1 MKIYLCI
8 FIFLELC
15 LNVQAQHSKIKGR
28 VVEIQNE
35 KLLPVEAVSI
45 SLSTVDSSFVG
56 GCATDIKGTFQLDK
70 LEKGSYIVSAS
81 FIGYETVSIAVN
93 NLSGTID
100 LGDIMIG
107 ESSVELGNVE
117 VTASNIINRVDR
129 QVILPIKSAVDISAD
144 AYDLMNNLNIPRL
157 YVNPIM
163 KTMEVSNGGSIQT
176 RINGIKVSA
185 NELATIMPKDVLRI
199 EFIEDPG
206 SRYGEPGLG
215 AVVNIVTRRRETGG
229 YVSLQG
235 TDAPYRL
242 WGENFLAAK
251 FNNRR
256 SEWGLSVVNRNR
268 GYRHHYK
275 EVEEEYHFA
284 DKTIK
289 RIQEGLDDKSKN
301 FTNDINLSYNLYNPD
316 KYVFNAIFR
325 NTLKNVPY
333 NNLHNKLYDG
343 SNTENFIYSRIL
355 QEENSYTPSLDLY
368 FLYNLPKKQTLEFNV
383 VGTLMYTNSERTY
396 LEYVDPNNPFSNIL
410 TDIDGKKYS
419 FIGEGIYTR
428 AFEKLNFSA
437 GLKHSQMKTEN
448 TYSGTTSTLSDMMQS
463 ETYGF
468 AEVVGKVKKFSYSAG
483 VGVNRSWFKE
493 GEVDNTYW
501 IFTPTVKLG
510 WQPHKNSFLRYSFQM
525 NPSIPSLSSLTDVEV
540 LLDTIQIV
548 RGNPNLKTYKVF
560 KNNLNYSYSKGVF
573 RGYLNLNHQYSKN
586 PIMEEVFIKG
596 NKVILTENNQDYY
609 QQFDVDLNLGVN
621 GLTIGSLRRFL
632 SINAGFGYSKYL
644 SRGWNY
650 DHTFDDF
657 YFNINASLTYRNFS
671 LIGQYRRYK
680 SSLYGETI
688 LKGTDMSALG
698 LFWMKNN
705 LQLGVAMMFP
715 FTNNFRQGYERLSKD
730 APVTSWEYIKES
742 GQLLTIRF
750 AYNFSFGR
758 KHKAGNKKLN
768 NADTDAGIINMNR

>member
-1 MKIYLCI
+1 MKTYLYT
-8 FIFLELC
+8 FVFLALC
-15 LNVQAQHSKIKGR
+15 LNMQAQKAKIKGR
-28 VVEIQNE
+28 IVETQDE
-35 KLLPVEAVSI
+35 KSLPMEAVSI
-45 SLSTVDSSFVG
+45 SLLTADSAFVG
-56 GCATDIKGTFQLDK
+56 GCVTDAKGFFQLEK
-70 LEKGSYIVSAS
+70 LGKGNYIVSAS
-81 FIGYETVSIAVN
+81 FVGYETLSIAVN
-93 NLSGTID
+93 NLSGTTD
-100 LGDIMIG
+100 LGDIMMG

-117 VTASNIINRVDR
+117 VKASNIINRVDR

-157 YVNPIM
+157 YVNPVM
-163 KTMEVSNGGSIQT
+163 KTMEVGNGGSIQT
-176 RINGIKVSA
+176 RVNGIKVSA
-185 NELATIMPKDVLRI
+185 NELATILPKDVVRI

-229 YVSLQG
+229 YVSVQG
-235 TDAPYRL
+235 TDSPYRL
-242 WGENFLAAK
+242 WGENFLTAK

-256 SEWGLSVVNRNR
+256 SEWGLNVVNRNR
-268 GYRHHYK
+268 GYKHRHK
-275 EVEEEYHFA
+275 DVKEEYRFA
-284 DKTIK
+284 DKTVE
-289 RIQEGLDDKSKN
+289 RIQEGLDEKAKN

-316 KYVFNAIFR
+316 KYVFNAVFR
-325 NTLKNVPY
+325 NSLKNVPY
-333 NNLHNKLYDG
+333 NNYHSKLYGGGNAGD
-343 SNTENFIYSRIL
+343 FIYSRVL

-368 FLYNLPKKQTLEFNV
+368 FLYNLPKKQTIEFNA
-383 VGTLMYTNSERTY
+383 VGTLMSTNSGRTY
-396 LEYVDPNNPFSNIL
+396 LEYADGNNPVSDIM

-419 FIGEGIYTR
+419 FIGEAIYTR
-428 AFEKLNFSA
+428 AFEKVNFSA

-448 TYSGTTSTLSDMMQS
+448 EYRGTVQTLSDMMQS

-468 AEVVGKVKKFSYSAG
+468 AEVVGKVKAFSYTAG

-493 GEVDNTYW
+493 GVVDNTYW
-501 IFTPTVKLG
+501 IFTPTVKMG

-560 KNNLNYSYSKGVF
+560 KNNLNYSYSKGLF

-586 PIMEEVFIKG
+586 PIMEDVFIEG
-596 NKVILTENNQDYY
+596 DKVVLTENNQDYY
-609 QQFDVDLNLGVN
+609 QQFDVDFNLGLN
-621 GLTIGSLRRFL
+621 GLTVGSLKRFL
-632 SINAGFGYSKYL
+632 SINAGFGYSKYM

-657 YFNINASLTYRNFS
+657 YFNISATLAYRNLS

-688 LKGTDMSALG
+688 LNGTDMSVLG
-698 LFWMKNN
+698 LFWTKNR

-715 FTNNFRQGYERLSKD
+715 FANNFRQGYERLSKD
-730 APVTSWEYIKES
+730 APVTSWEYTKET
-742 GQLLTIRF
+742 GQMLTLRL